1 MKTNIF
7 FYLIL
12 MTLTHLLLVSSFKCV
27 QGWSYSSTSWI
38 ASVIYILL
46 LLGFCLFFLFF
57 LALQNLSLPEIY
69 KWQISARLF
78 LKISWQHAADIQ
90 WLFTL
95 WSVCWRNVKCLY
107 WLILNEWTT
116 LYWQTS
122 GLCVR
127 GQLYFIL
134 SEGGKKKFYIPPFFS
149 VRGVWWKNVYTENFC
164 MHRLN
169 SVRLWCLKCYEK
181 YFE

>member
-12 MTLTHLLLVSSFKCV
+12 MTLTHLLLVSSFRCV

-46 LLGFCLFFLFF
+46 FCFF

-78 LKISWQHAADIQ
+78 PKISWQHAADIQ

-116 LYWQTS
+116 LYWQMS

-134 SEGGKKKFYIPPFFS
+134 SEGGKKVLYTPLFQCE
-149 VRGVWWKNVYTENFC
+149 GCLWWKNVYTEIFC